1 MSTRSIITFKSE
13 EGILQV
19 YKHWDGYPGGLGYNL
34 MNNWLD
40 PDKVKE
46 AILLGDASYWTDR
59 PSENFYY
66 GRDRGEINVDY
77 KVYIHELD
85 FLSRGDRSG
94 EEFLYLARK
103 NKTGV
108 EWFVADWEN
117 KNLRPLAEEAIKERI
132 TILKHELAAIKSR
145 KAA

>member
-1 MSTRSIITFKSE
+1 MSTRARIAIEDEGKIIGSY
-13 EGILQV
+13 V
-19 YKHWDGYPGGLGYNL
+19 HSDGYPGGLGYNL
-34 MNNWLD
+34 INNWLN

-85 FLSRGDRSG
+85 YLSRGDSSG

-117 KNLRPLAEEAIKERI
+117 KNLRPLAEEAIKGRI